1 MAAPAAPR
9 PCGSGSAAPAS
20 PRPGAGPGSAAAG
33 GAPAPQRSPA
43 AGKRRAQGPPEG
55 AAGAKAGAAARAAG
69 AAPATP
75 AARAAGRS
83 AGAGAGAPSPG
94 PSPGEAAGS
103 AARCSAARSLRAD
116 DDDASVGS
124 TDSDAPTPGGSGAA
138 VSYAKLQHLLFP
150 EELSEIIE
158 SHGLARAPT
167 EVLEAAQRAVSEV
180 ARRVVLDICSSKKSY
195 LRQKQRLSVAAS
207 DVIKAM
213 EDLGADASSEARA
226 FYKYISSL
234 EEPLGVE
241 EEADQKKREQFI
253 TNKAKRRKDSS
264 LDAKQS
270 TATRFGGRLPPG
282 AATGPR
288 GAAAGFAL
296 LPAPVRAVRNAF
308 LNEGDRMHKVFIV
321 SEWSS
326 T

>member
-1 MAAPAAPR
+1 MVAPATPR
-9 PCGSGSAAPAS
+9 PSGFRSAAPAS
-20 PRPGAGPGSAAAG
+20 PRPSGARSAG

-43 AGKRRAQGPPEG
+43 AGKRRAEGGSEG
-55 AAGAKAGAAARAAG
+55 AAGAKAGAKARAAG
-69 AAPATP
+69 A
-75 AARAAGRS
+75 S
-83 AGAGAGAPSPG
+83 AGAGAPSPG
-94 PSPGEAAGS
+94 PSPGQAAGS
-103 AARCSAARSLRAD
+103 AARGRAPRSPSAD

-124 TDSDAPTPGGSGAA
+124 SDSDAPMPGRSGAA
-138 VSYAKLQHLLFP
+138 VSNAKLQHLLMP

-195 LRQKQRLSVAAS
+195 LRQRPRLSVSAG
-207 DVIKAM
+207 DVIKAI

-234 EEPLGVE
+234 QEPLGVE
-241 EEADQKKREQFI
+241 EEEDLKQREQFI
-253 TNKAKRRKDSS
+253 ANKGKRRKDSS
-264 LDAKQS
+264 LEAKQS
-270 TATRFGGRLPPG
+270 TAARFGE

-296 LPAPVRAVRNAF
+296 RPAPVRAVRNAF

-321 SEWSS
+321 SDWSS

>member
-1 MAAPAAPR
+1 MEP
-9 PCGSGSAAPAS
+9 PAS
-20 PRPGAGPGSAAAG
+20 PSAYGPSSAAAG

-43 AGKRRAQGPPEG
+43 AGKRRAEGPPEG
-55 AAGAKAGAAARAAG
+55 APDAKASAAARAAG

-75 AARAAGRS
+75 AARAAGART
-83 AGAGAGAPSPG
+83 GAGAPSPG
-94 PSPGEAAGS
+94 PSPGQAAGS
-103 AARCSAARSLRAD
+103 AARGRAPRSPRAD
-116 DDDASVGS
+116 GDDASVCS
-124 TDSDAPTPGGSGAA
+124 TDSDTPTGRSGAA
-138 VSYAKLQHLLFP
+138 ASNAKLQHLLIP

-213 EDLGADASSEARA
+213 EDLGADASSDARA
-226 FYKYISSL
+226 FYKYISSC

-241 EEADQKKREQFI
+241 EEEQQKQREQFI
-253 TNKAKRRKDSS
+253 ADKAKRRKDSS
-264 LDAKQS
+264 LEAKQS
-270 TATRFGGRLPPG
+270 TAARFAGRLPPG

-288 GAAAGFAL
+288 GAVAGFAL
-296 LPAPVRAVRNAF
+296 RPAPVRAVRNAF

-321 SEWSS
+321 SEW
-326 T
+326 